1 VHRGFGENFPG
12 HVRRLRFSNRTT
24 AAAAGRARH
33 LTDTSGF
40 EAGAEAIETYPSK
53 TRNHRSLASRI
64 VATARDFVGIEK
76 SHQPAPG
83 KELPR
88 QCGLAGA
95 VATADDGESLLNP

>member
-1 VHRGFGENFPG
+1 VHRGFSENFPG
-12 HVRRLRFSNRTT
+12 HVRGIRFSNRATT
-24 AAAAGRARH
+24 AAAGQARH

-40 EAGAEAIETYPSK
+40 EAGADPIETYPSK

-95 VATADDGESLLNP
+95 VATADDGESFQNP

>member
-1 VHRGFGENFPG
+1 MHRGFSENFPG
-12 HVRRLRFSNRTT
+12 HVRGIRFSNRATAT
-24 AAAAGRARH
+24 AAGQARH
-33 LTDTSGF
+33 LTDASGF

-64 VATARDFVGIEK
+64 VATASDFVGIEK

-88 QCGLAGA
+88 QCGLARA